1 MSGSIHQHQPGQ
13 IHNAVTPSPS
23 RFQRPHVHHVRNL
36 AHQATSQIKPVVK
49 YRPGI
54 LILAAVQIVGGLL
67 ILTLEAIGSVL
78 SMVNRGSLKEIDYAG
93 VYVGLFSILTGTFD
107 IVGTR
112 HRLPA
117 FAMSCALAATLV
129 LTTTSWDS
137 IMEFVNR
144 VSKTVDIPLS
154 LATTTTTMTSS
165 LPPNIQAE
173 IDTNRVLLT
182 GVRGSLF
189 VLYFLVFASAV
200 VASCFGCCNFCKC
213 WMRQQTLQLQ
223 SDRIA
228 TVYPPHLS
236 VTLEHETDRN
246 EKKHRDKRTDK
257 ETRKHD
263 DK

>member
-112 HRLPA
+112 HRLPVSLRRYLFMISSALTTFLALQA

-182 GVRGSLF
+182 G
-189 VLYFLVFASAV
+189 
-200 VASCFGCCNFCKC
+200 
-213 WMRQQTLQLQ
+213 TLQLQ